1 VTVRSGIFTRQ
12 TTNPAEQ
19 RRSAEL
25 EAEVASL
32 RQQLGEWAQQAQEN
46 AQILARMQERE
57 LALLRADTLAELL
70 RQLVEGLANSFEIP
84 CVTVA
89 LWDPHHEIRHLLV
102 GSGER
107 LQDHPSVLFADNL
120 IALAPQ
126 FASLHQPWLGP
137 YDQHDHAALMR
148 GAARLGSIAIIP
160 LARQERLIGSVNLGS
175 GDASRFTRRHATEFL
190 AHLGVIA
197 ALCLENAVNQARL
210 LRSGFT
216 DFLTG
221 WHNRRYLHARL
232 KEELARAQRRG
243 GTVACLMV
251 DLDHFK
257 RVNDSYGHLV
267 GDQVLREVAQ
277 RIDGEIRESDAAAR
291 FGGDEFAILM
301 PDTDAAQAQRVA
313 QRVLHAVCA
322 SPVSVNSPSSESI
335 KVTLSIGIAAI
346 QPQRSDQDLKALAD
360 RLLAEADA
368 GLYRAKSGGR
378 QRIEAAVG

>member
-1 VTVRSGIFTRQ
+1 VRSGIFTRQ
-12 TTNPAEQ
+12 ATNPAAE

-25 EAEVASL
+25 EAEVESL
-32 RQQLGEWAQQAQEN
+32 RQQLTQWARQAQDN

-70 RQLVEGLANSFEIP
+70 RQLVEGLAKSFEIP

-126 FASLHQPWLGP
+126 FGSLHQPWLGP
-137 YDQHDHAALMR
+137 YDQHDHAPLMR
-148 GAARLGSIAIIP
+148 WAARLGSVAIIP
-160 LARQERLIGSVNLGS
+160 LARQDRLIGSINLGS
-175 GDASRFTRRHATEFL
+175 ADASRFTRSHATEFL
-190 AHLGVIA
+190 AHLGVVA

-257 RVNDSYGHLV
+257 KVNDTYGHLV

-277 RIDGEIRESDAAAR
+277 RIDGEIRDSDAAAR

-301 PDTDAAQAQRVA
+301 PDTDAEQAQRLA
-313 QRVLHAVCA
+313 QRILHAVCA
-322 SPVSVNSPSSESI
+322 TPVSVSSPSSQSI

-346 QPQRSDQDLKALAD
+346 RPQRSDQDLKALAD

>member
-1 VTVRSGIFTRQ
+1 MRSGIFTRQ
-12 TTNPAEQ
+12 SVNATAE
-19 RRSAEL
+19 RRSVEL
-25 EAEVASL
+25 ETEIESL
-32 RQQLGEWAQQAQEN
+32 RAQLSQWAQQADDN
-46 AQILARMQERE
+46 AKILARMQERE

-70 RQLVEGLANSFEIP
+70 RQLINGLASSFEIP
-84 CVTVA
+84 HVTVA

-120 IALAPQ
+120 IGLAPQ
-126 FASLHQPWLGP
+126 FSSLHCPWLGP
-137 YDQHDHAALMR
+137 YLAHEHASLMR
-148 GAARLGSIAIIP
+148 GAAHVGSVAIIP
-160 LARQERLIGSVNLGS
+160 LLRQERLLGSINLGS
-175 GDASRFTRRHATEFL
+175 TDLARFTRHHATEFL
-190 AHLGVIA
+190 SHLGVVA
-197 ALCLENAVNQARL
+197 ALCMENAVNQARL
-210 LRSGFT
+210 MRSGFT

-221 WHNRRYLHARL
+221 WHNRRYLHTRL

-243 GTVACLMV
+243 TSVACLMV

-257 RVNDSYGHLV
+257 RVNDTYGHLV

-277 RIDGEIRESDAAAR
+277 RIDGEIRGSDAAAR

-301 PDTDAAQAQRVA
+301 PETDTEIAQKLAQRI
-313 QRVLHAVCA
+313 LHAVCA
-322 SPVSVNSPSSESI
+322 TPISVNVAGTQLI

-346 QPQRSDQDLKALAD
+346 APQRHDQDLKALAD

-378 QRIEAAVG
+378 QRIEAAFG

>member
-1 VTVRSGIFTRQ
+1 VRSGIFTRQ
-12 TTNPAEQ
+12 STHAAAE

-25 EAEVASL
+25 ETEIESL
-32 RQQLGEWAQQAQEN
+32 RGQLGQWARQADDN
-46 AQILARMQERE
+46 ALILSRMQERE

-70 RQLVEGLANSFEIP
+70 RQLVDGLATSFEIP
-84 CVTVA
+84 HVTVA
-89 LWDPHHEIRHLLV
+89 LWDPHHEIRHLLI

-120 IALAPQ
+120 IGLAPQ
-126 FASLHQPWLGP
+126 FNSLHRPWLGA
-137 YDQHDHAALMR
+137 YQAHEHATLMR
-148 GAARLGSIAIIP
+148 GAARIASVAIIP
-160 LARQERLIGSVNLGS
+160 LVRQDRLIGSVNLGS
-175 GDASRFTRRHATEFL
+175 NDAERFTRRHATEFL

-197 ALCLENAVNQARL
+197 ALCIENAVNQARL
-210 LRSGFT
+210 MRSGFT

-221 WHNRRYLHARL
+221 WHNKRYLHTRL

-257 RVNDSYGHLV
+257 KVNDTYGHLV
-267 GDQVLREVAQ
+267 GDQVLREIAQ
-277 RIDGEIRESDAAAR
+277 RIDGEIRDSDVAAR

-301 PDTDAAQAQRVA
+301 PDTDATQAQKLA

-322 SPVSVNSPSSESI
+322 TTVAVTSTATQSV
-335 KVTLSIGIAAI
+335 KVTLSIGIAAVK
-346 QPQRSDQDLKALAD
+346 PQRSDQDLKSLAD

-378 QRIEAAVG
+378 HRIEAAFG

>member
-1 VTVRSGIFTRQ
+1 MRSGIFTRQ
-12 TTNPAEQ
+12 ATNPAAE

-25 EAEVASL
+25 EAEVESL
-32 RQQLGEWAQQAQEN
+32 RQQLTQWARQAQDN

-70 RQLVEGLANSFEIP
+70 RQLVEGLAKSFEIP

-126 FASLHQPWLGP
+126 FGSLHQPWLGP
-137 YDQHDHAALMR
+137 YDQHDHAPLMR
-148 GAARLGSIAIIP
+148 WAARLGSVAIIP
-160 LARQERLIGSVNLGS
+160 LARQDRLIGSINLGS
-175 GDASRFTRRHATEFL
+175 ADASRFTRSHATEFL
-190 AHLGVIA
+190 AHLGVVA

-257 RVNDSYGHLV
+257 KVNDTYGHLV

-277 RIDGEIRESDAAAR
+277 RIDGEIRDSDAAAR

-301 PDTDAAQAQRVA
+301 PDTDAEQAQRLA
-313 QRVLHAVCA
+313 QRILHAVCA
-322 SPVSVNSPSSESI
+322 TPVSVSSPSSQSI

-346 QPQRSDQDLKALAD
+346 RPQRSDQDLKALAD